1 MTEEEIRELAEEC
14 GGENSDGNLFY
25 MEVVNLSMFADY
37 VALAEREECA
47 LIAERYEDKRL
58 SMPIKNEI
66 LKRGKDE

>member
-14 GGENSDGNLFY
+14 GGENINGDLFY
-25 MEVVNLSMFADY
+25 MYIGNLSMFADY

-47 LIAERYEDKRL
+47 LVAERYEDKML